1 MRKGR
6 NSMNYYDILEISPN
20 ASDEVI
26 KAAYRSLVK
35 KYHPDA
41 GREVDGEKFS
51 RIEKAYNVLSDE
63 KKRKEYDLHLSTRNT
78 DTTEKKEQRSKYT
91 PTVWEK
97 EKSDYNRN
105 TYKSNSGSSFSG
117 FRNKLSGMIDTIL
130 GLAFLGFIIWCLF
143 IGNGEKLKMNLLNL
157 IGQQE
162 YSKEGPEYNV
172 GIYTK
177 YDDAFLSSD
186 PDVWLN
192 VDGERVALLSA
203 GKQNI
208 YTAKLHEGK
217 HIVFVES
224 KFWHANSEK
233 LYIDVTQDN
242 IFYFTIEADGWA
254 PDITNG
260 F

>member
-1 MRKGR
+1 MRETKGMHEYMETNRSTYSSGISRTR
-6 NSMNYYDILEISPN
+6 NKISEVLE
-20 ASDEVI
+20 
-26 KAAYRSLVK
+26 SLV
-35 KYHPDA
+35 
-41 GREVDGEKFS
+41 
-51 RIEKAYNVLSDE
+51 
-63 KKRKEYDLHLSTRNT
+63 
-78 DTTEKKEQRSKYT
+78 
-91 PTVWEK
+91 
-97 EKSDYNRN
+97 
-105 TYKSNSGSSFSG
+105 
-117 FRNKLSGMIDTIL
+117 
-130 GLAFLGFIIWCLF
+130 GLAIIVFVVWCLF
-143 IGNGEKLKMNLLNL
+143 IGNGEKLKMDLLNM

-162 YSKEGPEYNV
+162 YAKEGTEYNV

-177 YDDAFLSSD
+177 YEDSFLSSD

-192 VDGERVALLSA
+192 VDGDRVALLSA

-208 YTAKLHEGK
+208 YTTKLHEGK

>member
-1 MRKGR
+1 
-6 NSMNYYDILEISPN
+6 MNYYDILEISPN
-20 ASDEVI
+20 ASTEVI

-41 GREVDGEKFS
+41 GIEIDGGKFS
-51 RIEKAYNVLSDE
+51 KIEEAYNVLSDE
-63 KKRKEYDLHLSTRNT
+63 KRRKEYDLQLSASNNVFSQ
-78 DTTEKKEQRSKYT
+78 KNKQKSKYT
-91 PTVWEK
+91 PTVCEEEK
-97 EKSDYNRN
+97 KEYNGN
-105 TYKSNSGSSFSG
+105 TYKSSYSSNFSR
-117 FRNKLSGMIDTIL
+117 FRTKLSGLVDTIL
-130 GLAFLGFIIWCLF
+130 GVAFLGFIVWCLF
-143 IGNGEKLKMNLLNL
+143 IGNGEKLKMNLLNM
-157 IGQQE
+157 IGMQE

-177 YDDAFLSSD
+177 YDDAFLSND

-208 YTAKLHEGK
+208 YTTKLHEGK

-233 LYIDVTQDN
+233 LYIEVTHDK
-242 IFYFTIEADGWA
+242 IFYFTVEADGWA

-260 F
+260 L